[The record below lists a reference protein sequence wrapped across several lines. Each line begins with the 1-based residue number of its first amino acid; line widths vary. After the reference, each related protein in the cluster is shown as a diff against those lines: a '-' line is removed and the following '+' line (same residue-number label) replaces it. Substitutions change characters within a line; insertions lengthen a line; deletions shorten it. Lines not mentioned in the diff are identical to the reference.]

1 MDEKCIKAGDYA
13 SDFVLMDHKN
23 KEFRLSEFKG
33 KRRVLLS
40 FHPLAWTSVCAKQML
55 SLEKNKEKF
64 KKLSTVALGISV
76 DPVPSKAAW
85 AKSLDIEGTILL
97 SDFWPHGEV
106 AKKYGI
112 FSRSQ
117 GFSFRVNIIID
128 ENGKVMFVKKYPI
141 SKVPDIKEIIGEL
154 SK

>member
-1 MDEKCIKAGDYA
+1 MIKKGEKAPNFKLKDQNEKAVQLTD
-13 SDFVLMDHKN
+13 
-23 KEFRLSEFKG
+23 FKG
-33 KRRVLLS
+33 KKVLLS
-40 FHPLAWTSVCAKQML
+40 FHPLAWTGVCAKQML
-55 SLEKNKEKF
+55 SLEKNREKF
-64 KKLSTVALGISV
+64 KEFNTVALGISV

-85 AKSLDIEGTILL
+85 AKSLNIKSTKLL

-112 FSRSQ
+112 FSKSQ

-128 ENGKVMFVKKYPI
+128 EKGRVVFVKKYPI
-141 SKVPDIKEIIGEL
+141 SNVPDMKEIIKEL

>member
-1 MDEKCIKAGDYA
+1 MIKKGEKAPNFKLKDQNGKEVQL
-13 SDFVLMDHKN
+13 SD
-23 KEFRLSEFKG
+23 FKG
-33 KRRVLLS
+33 KKVLLS
-40 FHPLAWTSVCAKQML
+40 FHPLAWTGVCAKQML

-64 KKLSTVALGISV
+64 KRLNTVALGISV
-76 DPVPSKAAW
+76 DPVPSKTAW
-85 AKSLDIEGTILL
+85 AKSLNIKDTKLL

-106 AKKYGI
+106 TKKYGI

-117 GFSFRVNIIID
+117 GFSFRVNIIIG
-128 ENGKVMFVKKYPI
+128 EKGKVMFVKKYHI

>member
-1 MDEKCIKAGDYA
+1 MIKKGTKAPNFKLKDQNGKD
-13 SDFVLMDHKN
+13 VK
-23 KEFRLSEFKG
+23 LSNFKG
-33 KRRVLLS
+33 KKVLLS
-40 FHPLAWTSVCAKQML
+40 FHPLAWTGACSKQML

-64 KKLSTVALGISV
+64 KKLKTVVLGINV

-85 AKSLDIEGTILL
+85 AKSLKIKKAKLL

-128 ENGKVMFVKKYPI
+128 EKGKVVLVKKYPI
-141 SKVPDIKEIIGEL
+141 SKVPDIKEIIEEL